1 MKKVLIIGTIWP
13 YQHGGVRVPGL
24 AKYLPEF
31 GWEPVVLTMPLPGK
45 PRLEYRVVETPF
57 HDVLHFFIKR
67 FVTTSEES
75 TETQLAR
82 KVGLTANNP
91 VSQFIFHFL
100 RDIVTYPDIYRGWQ
114 APGFKAGGGLIEKE
128 GVKAIISASPPVMTN
143 IIARKLKERYKIPWL
158 GDFPHL
164 WSQNNFYPYSE
175 LRRKFDKRLE
185 LKTLSQADALT
196 TTAEP
201 LAEKIRTLHQEKN
214 VYVITHG
221 FDPETENTLP
231 DRLTDKFTITYTGGF
246 ATVLREPDM
255 LLAALQELIAKGAID
270 PGRIEVRFYGTKED
284 WVNGQIEKYGLSGV
298 VRQYGK
304 VPMPESLARQRESQ
318 LLFNPKWNDP
328 QEPGIHSMKILEY
341 LAARRPILATGRY
354 HDVVDDLLE
363 ETGAGVCTSSVEDT
377 TKALEKAY
385 QEYLSRGQVAW
396 HGDAVKTGYYSHR
409 AMAGRFAAILDQLIG
424 HKSEVYR

>member
-31 GWEPVVLTMPLPGK
+31 GWEPVILTMPLPGK
-45 PRLEYRVVETPF
+45 PRLEYRVIETPF

-82 KVGLTANNP
+82 KVGLTAKNP

-100 RDIVTYPDIYRGWQ
+100 RDIITYPDIYRGWQ
-114 APGFKAGGGLIEKE
+114 APAFKVGGELISKE
-128 GVKAIISASPPVMTN
+128 GVKAIISASPPMMTN
-143 IIARKLKERYKIPWL
+143 LIARKLKDRYKIPWL
-158 GDFPHL
+158 ADFPHL

-185 LKTLSQADALT
+185 LKTLSQADVLT

-201 LAEKIRTLHQEKN
+201 LAKKIRTLHKTKPVN
-214 VYVITHG
+214 AITHG
-221 FDPETENTLP
+221 FDPETENILP
-231 DRLTDKFTITYTGGF
+231 DRLTDRFTITYTGSF
-246 ATVLREPDM
+246 TPILDDPDM
-255 LLAALQELIAKGAID
+255 LLAALQKLISTGIID

-284 WVNGQIEKYGLSGV
+284 WVNSQIEKCGLSGV

-304 VPMPESLARQRESQ
+304 IPMPEAQARQRESQ
-318 LLFNPKWNDP
+318 LLFNPKWGDP
-328 QEPGIHSMKILEY
+328 LESGIHSMKILEY
-341 LAARRPILATGRY
+341 LAARRPILATGLY
-354 HDVVDDLLE
+354 KDVVDELLE

-377 TKALEKAY
+377 AKALEEAY
-385 QEYLSRGQVAW
+385 QEYLSSGQVAW
-396 HGDAVKTGYYSHR
+396 HGNVVKIEGYSHR
-409 AMAGRFAAILDQLIG
+409 AMAGRFAKLLDQLTG
-424 HKSEVYR
+424 